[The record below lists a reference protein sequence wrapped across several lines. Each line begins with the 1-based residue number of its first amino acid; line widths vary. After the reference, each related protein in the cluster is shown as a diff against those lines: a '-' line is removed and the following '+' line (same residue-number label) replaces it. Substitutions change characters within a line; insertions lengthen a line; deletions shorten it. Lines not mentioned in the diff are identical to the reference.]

1 MIMSYESPR
10 SKDNEQADREE
21 AQGALIDQ
29 AMSILQEY

>member
-10 SKDNEQADREE
+10 SKENDQTDREE

-29 AMSILQEY
+29 AISILQEY